1 MKYNNRQHTNY
12 STRRGSAKPLTDY
25 SPALALTRT
34 RFYLDV
40 MEAHF
45 AELGVL
51 LEDAKANGKTT
62 IPNPFY
68 RTNIVRRAEGE
79 VSEIDQ
85 LT

>member
-1 MKYNNRQHTNY
+1 MKYNNQTQTNY
-12 STRRGSAKPLTDY
+12 PTSKRPAKPLTDY
-25 SPALALTRT
+25 SPKLALKRT

-51 LEDAKANGKTT
+51 LEEAKADGKTT

>member
-1 MKYNNRQHTNY
+1 MKYNNQTQTNY
-12 STRRGSAKPLTDY
+12 STPKRTAKPLTDY

-34 RFYLDV
+34 RFYLNV

-62 IPNPFY
+62 IPNPFRNKNVARREGNELSEEDE
-68 RTNIVRRAEGE
+68 RT
-79 VSEIDQ
+79 
-85 LT
+85 

>member
-1 MKYNNRQHTNY
+1 MTYNNRQHTIY
-12 STRRGSAKPLTDY
+12 PTRRGSAKPLTDY

-62 IPNPFY
+62 IPNPFRKANAE
-68 RTNIVRRAEGE
+68 RT
-79 VSEIDQ
+79 
-85 LT
+85 